1 MAEKVEYEI
10 NLKDLL
16 SEKLKETESN
26 AKQFESTIQNVG
38 KSIIAAFAVEKVYE
52 FGKELLHT
60 TAEFEGFQNVIKYAS
75 LDSDDAQKNINY
87 LGDAVTRLHLPMQ
100 QAYQQFSEL
109 QGGLYGTGVEGE
121 KLRNV
126 FEGVATAAAVL
137 HMNADQFSRTGYAIK
152 EIGEL
157 GTVQTRQMRM
167 LAMALPGAMNI
178 AAQSMNMNTKQ
189 FHEAMEKGEISANKF
204 LTNFSTALKE
214 RFGEGLANAGNS
226 LVAGINDMD
235 TAIYKLKTH
244 IGEDLKPAFIGLM
257 NTVVETADKIKSF
270 WNWMVENKNIISELT
285 AIIVGGTA
293 AWYAY
298 KGSLMAVAFWETTA
312 AARGVAL
319 MLVNGILEGEI
330 TTLTAIQWALNA
342 AMEAN
347 PIGILVVSIGA
358 LIAGVVWAWKTFAG
372 FRAVVVGLWGVIK
385 EFGSIVI
392 DVFSGVNKV
401 ITGVLTFN
409 PKMISE
415 GYSQAA
421 GAMHDAGKR
430 MATAYKQGYEGVMAE
445 AAKEKAGQV
454 GAAIKPTSKAG
465 KTTAIAEP
473 TKDISPK
480 GATGQKITTINVSI
494 GKLIEKFTISTT
506 NISEGTSKVRELVAQ
521 SLISAVNDSEV
532 IAGM

>member
-1 MAEKVEYEI
+1 M
-10 NLKDLL
+10 
-16 SEKLKETESN
+16 
-26 AKQFESTIQNVG
+26 
-38 KSIIAAFAVEKVYE
+38 
-52 FGKELLHT
+52 HT

-87 LGDAVTRLHLPMQ
+87 LGDAVTRLHLPMK
-100 QAYQQFSEL
+100 QAYEQFSEL

-121 KLRNV
+121 KLRSV

-157 GTVQTRQMRM
+157 GTLQTRQMRM

-178 AAQSMNMNTKQ
+178 AAESMNMNTKQ

-204 LTNFSTALKE
+204 LTNFSTTLKE
-214 RFGEGLANAGNS
+214 RFGAGLANAGNS

-270 WNWMVENKNIISELT
+270 WDWMVENKETLKPIAAAILAIVT
-285 AIIVGGTA
+285 ATKGLSLLSSASKFLYNFFTVVTVQATEATVAMTAFDVAIAAATGPIGLLVIAVGA
-293 AWYAY
+293 LAYAY
-298 KGSLMAVAFWETTA
+298 QSAAEQNQKLLDLQANFEDKIKKEETATLDYITDKLVSEGKSREMAIKQAMKLESDNIKSTMATIDAELDSMGYTFQHSKKAANLYERKENLSQQLSAVA
-312 AARGVAL
+312 
-319 MLVNGILEGEI
+319 
-330 TTLTAIQWALNA
+330 
-342 AMEAN
+342 
-347 PIGILVVSIGA
+347 
-358 LIAGVVWAWKTFAG
+358 
-372 FRAVVVGLWGVIK
+372 
-385 EFGSIVI
+385 
-392 DVFSGVNKV
+392 
-401 ITGVLTFN
+401 
-409 PKMISE
+409 
-415 GYSQAA
+415 GYS
-421 GAMHDAGKR
+421 
-430 MATAYKQGYEGVMAE
+430 AT
-445 AAKEKAGQV
+445 
-454 GAAIKPTSKAG
+454 TSKAG

-506 NISEGTSKVRELVAQ
+506 NISESTSKVRELVAQ